1 MWEREGGEIRRVR
14 LLGGVVSGGGF
25 LGGFH
30 FERKVFRGANVP
42 ERGPK
47 TVRVMDVAEE
57 VRDSVAASK

>member
-1 MWEREGGEIRRVR
+1 MR
-14 LLGGVVSGGGF
+14 LLGGVVVSGVGF

-47 TVRVMDVAEE
+47 TVRVVDVAEE
-57 VRDSVAASK
+57 VGNSVATAE